1 MLIVNDYLDGITCNA
16 IAETDKNDVH
26 SNKGGWY
33 LKRNNSDAV
42 KLNEQG
48 ISIEKPYFID
58 ASDTFL
64 ANGLRI

>member
-42 KLNEQG
+42 KLNE
-48 ISIEKPYFID
+48 
-58 ASDTFL
+58 
-64 ANGLRI
+64 